1 MSNKKDRHWSTPILG
16 AILRKNMWFGP
27 DTGSTILIGD
37 DFTMHCKSAGADLKN
52 VILASSNYLIPPYT
66 FPQLHTGNGKT
77 YD

>member
-1 MSNKKDRHWSTPILG
+1 
-16 AILRKNMWFGP
+16 MWFGP